1 MLNPMKKTITL
12 SVAAALFLTSAA
24 ALADEKPDELLHR
37 LGGGNA
43 QSGQIKSATH
53 LCQECHN
60 VDGNSESSGV
70 PKLSGQSAAYL
81 FKQLKNFQSGER
93 DHPTMNAMA
102 SGISNQD
109 LADIAA
115 YFSTQV
121 RPLGNGG
128 KLHPVAKELFSNGDW
143 QRNIIACKTC
153 HGVQGRGNGNPSYP
167 VIGGQHQI
175 YVREQ
180 LLNWRSGSRKNSE
193 GEVMNAITQ
202 RLTDA
207 EIEALA
213 EYVSGL

>member
-1 MLNPMKKTITL
+1 MKKTIHRHLATL
-12 SVAAALFLTSAA
+12 LLPLSLLAGNAI
-24 ALADEKPDELLHR
+24 ADEKPEELLVK

-43 QSGQIKSATH
+43 AAGKLKSESH

-70 PKLSGQSAAYL
+70 PKLSGHPANYI

-102 SGISNQD
+102 SGISNRD

-115 YFSTQV
+115 YFSSQPRNV
-121 RPLGNGG
+121 ESAP
-128 KLHPVAKELFSNGDW
+128 KAIPIAKQLFNDGDW

-153 HGVQGRGNGNPSYP
+153 HGANGRGNGNTAYP
-167 VIGGQHQI
+167 IIGGQHEI

-180 LLNWRSGSRKNSE
+180 LRNWRSGARKNSE
-193 GEVMNAITQ
+193 GEVMNHIAQ
-202 RLTDA
+202 KLTDE
-207 EIEALA
+207 EIEQLA
-213 EYVSGL
+213 SYISGL

>member
-1 MLNPMKKTITL
+1 MNTYLARSFAIVLFSIALL
-12 SVAAALFLTSAA
+12 SNAAMAE
-24 ALADEKPDELLHR
+24 EKPEELLIK

-43 QSGQIKSATH
+43 AAGKLKSESH

-70 PKLSGQSAAYL
+70 PKLSGHPASYI

-102 SGISNQD
+102 SGISSRD

-115 YFSTQV
+115 YFSSQPRNEGTAPKV
-121 RPLGNGG
+121 IPI
-128 KLHPVAKELFSNGDW
+128 AKELFNNGDW
-143 QRNIIACKTC
+143 QRNIVACKTC
-153 HGVQGRGNGNPSYP
+153 HGINGRGNGSSAYP

-180 LLNWRSGSRKNSE
+180 LLNWRSGARKNSE
-193 GEVMNAITQ
+193 GEVMNNITQ
-202 RLTDA
+202 KLTDA
-207 EIEALA
+207 EVEALA
-213 EYVSGL
+213 EYISGL